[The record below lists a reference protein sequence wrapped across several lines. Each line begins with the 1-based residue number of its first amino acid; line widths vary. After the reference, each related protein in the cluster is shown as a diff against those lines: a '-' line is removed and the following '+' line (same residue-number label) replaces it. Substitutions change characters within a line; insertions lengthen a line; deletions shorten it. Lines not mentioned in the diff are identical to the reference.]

1 MKDKIWYST
10 EISTKYEQ
18 NIRIRPNE
26 DTTDILIEI
35 KEAHDAKYENGCLF
49 LDAATMEVLIAKM
62 RETMEYIK
70 Q

>member
-35 KEAHDAKYENGCLF
+35 KESHDATYHNGCLF

>member
-49 LDAATMEVLIAKM
+49 LDVATMEVLIAKM